1 MSCTL
6 LLVRHGIAEDATG
19 GMADAD
25 RRLTTDGTR
34 KMEGVA
40 IGLRALGVSPEAI
53 LSSPLRRAEET
64 ALVLQRAILPK
75 KTVETFAPLAP
86 GHDPAEVARALAG
99 HRGDRQLMLVGH
111 QPDLG
116 RLVSHL
122 LSGAE
127 AVQVDFKKG
136 GVAAVEV
143 PSLPPH
149 GPGVLLWMLT
159 PKQLRAIGRS
169 AR

>member
-1 MSCTL
+1 MSCVL
-6 LLVRHGIAEDATG
+6 FIVRHGIAEDAARD
-19 GMADAD
+19 MRDAD
-25 RRLTTDGTR
+25 RRLTPDGIR
-34 KMEGVA
+34 KMDAVA
-40 IGLRALGVSPEAI
+40 AGLQSLGVKPQAI

-64 ALVLQRAILPK
+64 AARLQRALLPN

-99 HRGDRQLMLVGH
+99 HRTARQLMLVGH

-116 RLVSHL
+116 QLVSYL
-122 LSGAE
+122 LAGAI

-136 GVAAVEV
+136 GVVAVEV

-159 PKQLRAIGRS
+159 PKQLRALGRS